1 MNTKIEAYEIA
12 KKTIEAA
19 GFKTSGFGAHDA
31 EFTGIEANHI
41 NLSLQT
47 KLDWEGKVYRLS
59 LRASIS
65 HMGGDPTPEELKA
78 DAEEI
83 SRAASLMEKF
93 NALHLAYA
101 AETY

>member
-19 GFKTSGFGAHDA
+19 GFKTSGFEAHDA
-31 EFTGIEANHI
+31 GFTSIEAQHLNMRV
-41 NLSLQT
+41 LAD
-47 KLDWEGKVYRLS
+47 LDWDARKYTLRLK
-59 LRASIS
+59 ASIN

-101 AETY
+101 VETY